1 MPLESS
7 DKSKDAAQKPDST
20 LSERIQSENKDAV
33 EVIKSLRRRND
44 SPLPALTV
52 PSESAKST
60 VKVDNGA
67 LEKDVIALRKA
78 TGLDNSILG
87 SSSADREKIIDILKS
102 RSASERAQLDKLYR
116 TQFHRGIEDEMK
128 SIMSGSDF
136 SRLQAALHRND
147 EDKASQSADRI
158 NVALVERSQL
168 IAGRSNAIIEKDLRD
183 TLRSSTKAEIDQIA
197 LHFQKEHGVSLEQA
211 IKDSNVSD
219 LTKQALNIYLAGCDR
234 LKPEQKQKL
243 AELATSSGT
252 LEMFSEAM
260 RTMSSAERSK
270 YLESGGQK
278 AIEANFSGSKLQH
291 CLDFA
296 KQGEL
301 STATQIKENTGWF
314 FNNAKGIE
322 LALNQMSDQER
333 SDYRIGK
340 FLSRQAEQNT
350 ALSEDDKTRLDA
362 LTESQKAHAGDT
374 FNSISQLI
382 DKAGNATEAAKW
394 RTMAENGDGFV
405 SGLDK
410 HRGFFSNDASNDIA
424 KSIENMSQADWQ
436 KARANPNAATE
447 LDAMLRSLNKSDRE
461 IADLKDLFKQKLT
474 ADTYEHSKEIA
485 RRPILNA
492 LDGAEHWYRNDGRD
506 ALEALSHMSTAE
518 QKAYREDPSFKN
530 ELDDKLKEVLGNSGS
545 MVAARHILQA
555 VSDGTKPQPQTDLV
569 TMMAQYAADFSTD
582 KAQAIRDLRDR
593 LKEDPALRERLRNP
607 KTDEDLAF
615 ARSFDEAAKSALGQD
630 KYKTYV
636 QELINKGDI
645 SAEKMAALSRGLTTD
660 SDKMLQ
666 DFAKLGAE
674 ERNHILKESAY
685 RQRVFSGLNDNERQ
699 IAANVLTQGEYKAE
713 DKIRNL
719 VDGFGGSKEIVAALK
734 EVPPEKI
741 NEMRNEYARKY
752 SRSLDSD
759 LADKLSGQQLA
770 EGRRAL
776 AANQSQNVQVE
787 MARDDAYKTRS
798 GFGAG
803 FADLTSATG
812 SQADNNL
819 DKLIAASTNAA
830 KNGETASAEQMK
842 KLVENLATAVD
853 NHRETK
859 GAVAEY
865 AADAVI
871 AGGAI
876 ASVIATGGT
885 DLPLVAAVLAAGGA
899 ATKVGTKAAFMGQ
912 DYDMRLDTAAADVA
926 TGAITGATAVFGQA
940 ELAVVFQIGKQ
951 AATKAA
957 TATLETLGAESL
969 AQIAGR
975 TGISAAEHSGSWLAV
990 GYEQTLAKGTEATM
1004 RQLLATGAKSI
1015 DAQAFKGLAEQLVD
1029 KSITGEL
1036 RDAAVLSVQNQIV
1049 TNMTREFTKETA
1061 NYLVYQATSQGLN
1074 AGAGA
1079 VGSTASG
1086 ALESAQKWDSHK
1098 SLSANLS
1105 DFSLGTFSS
1114 ALSGAGGAL
1123 FLGGIFKAT
1132 EHGITAAA
1140 KSTERFKA
1148 NLDPTSEVN
1157 ARLPLES
1164 RLDLKRDPSRQ
1175 IRRIPDELPPD
1186 PINMNPP
1193 QNDRLR
1199 LSEGPQLLAAKEA
1212 PGEARGRIPTELAP
1226 EKLAA
1231 DYHERPGRAGRD
1243 FEPLW
1248 HPQRK
1253 LESMSV
1259 EERTKLIGDLRG
1271 LSTPLDNRA
1280 KVNEFFSAIENVT
1293 AGFDRDLAPNIRVL
1307 SLARRN
1313 YDEAW
1318 SQTSSLFGE
1327 YPDLVRNQE
1336 WTPGL
1341 LRQAAAGNPEH
1352 VRLLTNYMEKRDI
1365 YGQQLEATR
1374 ALFDKRAAS
1383 VQKAVDQFTEANGLP
1398 HLQVA
1403 VNFSDVMVGSKATY
1417 GAAVM
1422 SLNPE
1427 ALTSNYRTLYL
1438 AESTYHELTHHE
1450 QHFVVARNI
1459 ADEMGLPAKPHPDQ
1473 TLAYRDYLAQRLG
1486 RHVSTEEATEILTK
1500 RATAPQLSLTEAEKI
1515 RAQAMEASL
1524 LNNSSVRKMVDL
1536 GNDYRVVASELKAL
1550 ISGENPNAAYLLIQK
1565 LSRGDQAN
1573 ALRRRLFGDQPPIE
1587 EIAYYNKLI
1596 TRHNRGEDTW
1606 TKEEAQNARAFLAE
1620 HLKSRIGE
1628 INETRQQVY
1637 GRYMQLHEQDALVA
1651 GQRARLEG
1659 LARGHRDAPDL
1670 FEQFTRDSSTRD
1682 FSATESLDNS
1692 VMAALDGGGRQ
1703 LEKVEP
1709 PKVRVDVPFGKRPA
1723 EISGY
1728 DVNTDILRFDSVEMI
1743 TRTHPKDDAL
1753 RRPGLKIGDTI
1764 TPKSTF
1770 FPGVPAGTALKI
1782 ANITRNE
1789 HGHVSYF
1796 LEYKGPVALT
1806 RNELNRL
1813 APVRTAE
1820 LDEYVGNSVRNAII
1834 DGTFKPSLKSGGDLT
1849 PVLVKLAREKEIL
1862 SLYDGLSLNRVLR
1875 GARAEEIDNVYKEVV
1890 NRAQNDRLEP
1900 ENVRIWLDSINDRF
1914 TGNSVERRA
1923 RSIEFLRYCPEDKLL
1938 SANPEQLT
1946 TAVREALTSAQF
1958 KNLPTEE
1965 NAKIIVKLV
1974 HAMQT
1979 RKGHYLPATES
1990 NLQVL
1995 MQGIDPAIIDKI
2007 GDRDFTMLMGRVGE
2021 LAKIRDSQSS
2031 GDGLHWQ
2038 AYALS
2043 SALKESTLKRTTLE
2057 EALAHASAE
2066 DLALLRQAV
2075 AGSHDYLSMQN
2086 LNQTFDQLADE
2097 LRLRD
2102 SKETG
2107 RAFVDISRP
2116 KEARYRS
2123 VEIANVVVN
2132 DDSAG
2137 RALAYAFRKRTGI
2150 SVRIHTFAEGLPEAA
2165 VALELPRNAAQ
2176 LEALRLAQQEGK
2188 AHIAEKLV
2196 DFDKKL
2202 NFFDIAQAEVDPA
2215 HLKTKFDALIA
2226 AERLSAK
2233 TPPPLRTMESEHEAI
2248 FTAITG
2254 GTAGTERVEAKALV
2268 SFLKID
2274 SQFAE
2279 AAAQSYANNARIVT
2293 LRDMVASARKLQDKL
2308 ELDHKPEDII
2318 YITNAEREG
2327 SSIFVTELARR
2338 SLEGRAQFRTI
2349 EQAKAELQGDKAR
2362 GKVLVVLDDGILS
2375 GGTAKKHAELLDNLL
2390 QGIGPGGTG
2399 KVAVLEG
2406 YESGMAEFEA
2416 ARQALAARKK
2426 GADVSLE
2433 VVNPPQTNLQE
2444 LVLNELVALEGA
2456 RRLDHGAIDK
2466 MLGLITKSQV
2476 DKSQVVTG
2484 IVFPHMVPNNNPDHF
2499 NNVMRS
2505 IMDLAGAHSESSVR
2519 NKKVPLDYGPPNS
2532 GIVEPG
2538 VYRGGAGTRAQLT
2551 EIFDANEGGLII
2563 DLRTPKETVP
2573 KGDDKVLTPE
2583 QERKFIEQLQKEGK
2597 YPHLE
2602 YRSIPMSTAK
2612 DKLPGDEVALEIAAA
2627 IKEARAKGIKVF
2639 IHCQRGSDRT
2649 GYGVASF
2656 QVLERNKGPK
2666 KAWAEAVA
2674 YGFNRDLSGLG
2685 ELIFG
2690 LSSRTD

>member
-20 LSERIQSENKDAV
+20 LSERVQAENKDAV
-33 EVIKSLRRRND
+33 ELIKSLRRSKD
-44 SPLPALTV
+44 GPLPALTV
-52 PSESAKST
+52 PTESAKST

-87 SSSADREKIIDILKS
+87 SSSADREKIIDILKN
-102 RSASERAQLDKLYR
+102 RSASEREQLDKLYR

-128 SIMSGSDF
+128 SIMGGSDF
-136 SRLQAALHRND
+136 SRLQAALHRKD
-147 EDKASQSADRI
+147 DDKASQSADRI

-168 IAGRSNAIIEKDLRD
+168 IAGRSNSIIEKDLRD
-183 TLRSSTKAEIDQIA
+183 TLRSSTKAELDQIA

-243 AELATSSGT
+243 AELATSSGN

-260 RTMSSAERSK
+260 RSMSPAERSK

-291 CLDFA
+291 AQDFA
-296 KQGEL
+296 NQGEL
-301 STATQIKENTGWF
+301 STATQIKENTGWV

-333 SDYRIGK
+333 SDYRIGQ
-340 FLSRQAEQNT
+340 FLSRQGEQKA
-350 ALSEDDKTRLDA
+350 ALSQDDKTRLDS
-362 LTESQKAHAGDT
+362 LTEAQKAHAGDT

-394 RTMAENGDGFV
+394 RAMAENGDGFV

-436 KARANPNAATE
+436 KARANPSAAAE
-447 LDAMLRSLNKSDRE
+447 LETMLHSLNKSDRE
-461 IADLKDLFKQKLT
+461 ISDLKELFKQKLA
-474 ADTYEHSKEIA
+474 ADTYEHSKETA
-485 RRPILNA
+485 RRPILSA
-492 LDGAEHWYRNDGRD
+492 LDGSEHWYRNDGRD

-518 QKAYREDPSFKN
+518 QKAYRENPGFKK

-545 MVAARHILQA
+545 MAAARHILQA
-555 VSDGTKPQPQTDLV
+555 VSDGTKPQPQLQTDVV

-593 LKEDPALRERLRNP
+593 LKEDPALRERLHNP
-607 KTDEDLAF
+607 KTDQDLAF

-636 QELINKGDI
+636 QELINRGDI

-699 IAANVLTQGEYKAE
+699 IATSVLTQGEYRAE

-759 LADKLSGQQLA
+759 LADKLSGQELA
-770 EGRRAL
+770 EARRAL
-776 AANQSQNVQVE
+776 AANQSENVPVE
-787 MARDDAYKTRS
+787 MARDEAYKTRS

-819 DKLIAASTNAA
+819 DKLIAASAGAA
-830 KNGETASAEQMK
+830 KNGEPVSAEQMK
-842 KLVENLATAVD
+842 RLVDNLATAVD

-899 ATKVGTKAAFMGQ
+899 ATKVGTKAVFMGQ

-975 TGISAAEHSGSWLAV
+975 SGISAAEHSGSWLAA
-990 GYEQTLAKGTEATM
+990 GYEQTLARGTEATM
-1004 RQLLATGAKSI
+1004 RQLLANGAKSI

-1029 KSITGEL
+1029 KSIQGEL
-1036 RDAAVLSVQNQIV
+1036 RDAAVLTVQNQIV

-1098 SLSANLS
+1098 TLAANLS

-1132 EHGITAAA
+1132 EHSITAAA
-1140 KSTERFKA
+1140 KSAERFKA
-1148 NLDPTSEVN
+1148 NLDTSSEVN

-1175 IRRIPDELPPD
+1175 LKSVPDLPPA
-1186 PINMNPP
+1186 PINMSPP
-1193 QNDRLR
+1193 QGDHLR
-1199 LSEGPQLLAAKEA
+1199 LSEGPQPLAARDAPMEA
-1212 PGEARGRIPTELAP
+1212 ARGRMPTDAP

-1231 DYHERPGRAGRD
+1231 DYHERPGRARRD
-1243 FEPLW
+1243 IEPLW
-1248 HPQRK
+1248 HPERN
-1253 LESMSV
+1253 LETMSS

-1280 KVNEFFSAIENVT
+1280 KVNEFVSAIENVT

-1307 SLARRN
+1307 NLARRN

-1318 SQTSSLFGE
+1318 SQASSLLGE
-1327 YPDLVRNQE
+1327 YPALVRNPE
-1336 WTPGL
+1336 WTPKQ
-1341 LRQAAAGNPEH
+1341 LRQVAAGNPEH

-1383 VQKAVDQFTEANGLP
+1383 VQQAVDHFTEANGLP
-1398 HLQVA
+1398 HLKVE
-1403 VNFSDVMVGSKATY
+1403 VKFGDIMTGSKATY
-1417 GAAVM
+1417 GASVM

-1450 QHFVVARNI
+1450 QNFVVARKV
-1459 ADEMGLPAKPHPDQ
+1459 ADDIGLPARPSPDQ
-1473 TLAYRDYLAQRLG
+1473 TLAYRDNLAQRLG
-1486 RHVSTEEATEILTK
+1486 RHVSTEEATEILAN
-1500 RATAPQLSLTEAEKI
+1500 RARAPQLNLTEAEKI

-1524 LNNSSVRKMVDL
+1524 LRNSSARSMVDL

-1550 ISGENPNAAYLLIQK
+1550 VGGENPNAAYLLIQK
-1565 LSRGDQAN
+1565 LSRGDEAN

-1596 TRHNRGEDTW
+1596 TRLNRGEDTW
-1606 TKEEAQNARAFLAE
+1606 TKEEAQNARAMLAE
-1620 HLKSRIGE
+1620 HLKTRIGE

-1637 GRYMQLHEQDALVA
+1637 DRYMQLHEQDALVA
-1651 GQRARLEG
+1651 GQRARQEG

-1670 FEQFTRDSSTRD
+1670 FEQFTRDSGTPD
-1682 FSATESLDNS
+1682 FSATASLDNS

-1728 DVNTDILRFDSVEMI
+1728 DVNTDMLRFDSVEMI

-1753 RRPGLKIGDTI
+1753 RRSGLKIGDTI
-1764 TPKSTF
+1764 IPKSTF
-1770 FPGVPAGTALKI
+1770 FPGVPAGSELKI
-1782 ANITRNE
+1782 ANITRNQ
-1789 HGHVSYF
+1789 HGHVSYV

-1806 RNELNRL
+1806 RYELNRL
-1813 APVRTAE
+1813 APERAAE
-1820 LDEYVGNSVRNAII
+1820 LDQFVGTSVRNAII
-1834 DGTFKPSLKSGGDLT
+1834 DGTFKPSLKTGGDLT
-1849 PVLVKLAREKEIL
+1849 TVLVKLAREKEL
-1862 SLYDGLSLNRVLR
+1862 LNLYDGLSLNRVLR
-1875 GARAEEIDNVYKEVV
+1875 GSRADEDHVFKEVV
-1890 NRAQNDRLEP
+1890 SRAQNGRLEA
-1900 ENVRIWLDSINDRF
+1900 ENVRIWLDTIHSKYQAN
-1914 TGNSVERRA
+1914 TVERRA

-1938 SANPEQLT
+1938 STNPEQLT
-1946 TAVREALTSAQF
+1946 TAVREALRSAQF
-1958 KNLPTEE
+1958 KNLSTEE
-1965 NAKIIVKLV
+1965 NAKIIVKLL

-1979 RKGHYLPATES
+1979 RNGHYLPATES
-1990 NLQVL
+1990 NLQIL

-2007 GDRDFTMLMGRVGE
+2007 GERDFTMLMGRAGE
-2021 LAKIRDSQSS
+2021 LARIRDSQSS

-2075 AGSHDYLSMQN
+2075 AANDYLSMQN
-2086 LNQTFDQLADE
+2086 LNQTFDQLAGE

-2233 TPPPLRTMESEHEAI
+2233 TLPQLRTMESEHEAI

-2338 SLEGRAQFRTI
+2338 SLDGRAQFRTI
-2349 EQAKAELQGDKAR
+2349 EQARAELQGDKAG
-2362 GKVLVVLDDGILS
+2362 GKLLVVLDDGILS

-2390 QGIGPGGTG
+2390 QGIGPGARG

-2416 ARQALAARKK
+2416 ARQALAAKKK

-2456 RRLDHGAIDK
+2456 GRLDHGATDK

-2538 VYRGGAGTRAQLT
+2538 IYRGGAGTKAQLR

-2573 KGDDKVLTPE
+2573 KGDDNALTPE

-2597 YPHLE
+2597 YPYLE
-2602 YRSIPMSTAK
+2602 YRSIPMSTAR

-2690 LSSRTD
+2690 LSSRSD